1 MTVAELIK
9 ELQQYKPEAEV
20 VTVGACR
27 SFTGDGPDF
36 FDAEPFITEENNGM
50 KVVIRA

>member
-9 ELQQYKPEAEV
+9 ELQTHKQDAEV
-20 VTVGACR
+20 VVVGATR

-36 FDAEPFITEENNGM
+36 FDAEPFITEEKDGM
-50 KVVIRA
+50 KVVLQA

>member
-9 ELQQYKPEAEV
+9 ELQRYKPEAEV
-20 VTVGACR
+20 VAVGACR

-36 FDAEPFITEENNGM
+36 FEADPFITDEKDGM
-50 KVVIRA
+50 KVIIQA

>member
-9 ELQQYKPEAEV
+9 ELQQYKSDAEV
-20 VTVGACR
+20 VAVGACR

-36 FDAEPFITEENNGM
+36 YDAEPFITTEKDGM
-50 KVVIRA
+50 KVVIHA